1 MTTMAPARAS
11 LGSYWRRHRG
21 GLGPL
26 IRAYSPIMWGWVGAC
41 VGGGLSRT
49 SSHLRLKANKG
60 SRPEGRIEGIGEAL
74 GGKKCQVDLTD
85 NLAPGMVE
93 HQIGLLEV
101 NPLMSTRWQP
111 GFAFTFYPD

>member
-60 SRPEGRIEGIGEAL
+60 SRPEDQGVSGAFEKIPQ
-74 GGKKCQVDLTD
+74 KVLTD
-85 NLAPGMVE
+85 SLAPGGTWLVSE
-93 HQIGLLEV
+93 LDLI
-101 NPLMSTRWQP
+101 P
-111 GFAFTFYPD
+111 